1 MLSEANGRSLPASGR
16 GLRFAEGASRE
27 GAKFQSVRRAFK
39 ILDLVSRRQG
49 LTAKLLA
56 RELGVSLSTCYYL
69 INILIEEGY
78 LEKDP
83 ARRGYRMGAAV
94 GALHERRTGERFSS
108 LVEPVLEDLA
118 RRSGRHAY
126 LGIMLD
132 GAVTVSR
139 VKSPFKGPPVGIVQG
154 FHGASHAL
162 ALGKVLIAGS
172 GSEGLKGYL
181 EGYGLE
187 YFTPR
192 TIVRPELF
200 KVHLDRVRI
209 QGVATDVGEF
219 EENLCCVAAPITG
232 EGGTVE
238 GAIGVSTSGQ
248 RFGDEA
254 KSLVGLVRWAADEA
268 SRMLRE
274 ED

>member
-1 MLSEANGRSLPASGR
+1 VEPKRRTAETVNYLRLAEEAG
-16 GLRFAEGASRE
+16 RE
-27 GAKFQSVRRAFK
+27 GAKFQSVRRAFRV
-39 ILDLVSRRQG
+39 LDLVSRRQG

-69 INILIEEGY
+69 INILIEEGC

-83 ARRGYRMGAAV
+83 VRRGYRIGAAV
-94 GALHERRTGERFSS
+94 GALHERSCGERFSS
-108 LVEPVLEDLA
+108 TVEPVLEDLA

-126 LGIMLD
+126 LGVMLD

-139 VKSPFKGPPVGIVQG
+139 VKSPFKSPPVGIVQG

-162 ALGKVLIAGS
+162 ALGKVLIAGA
-172 GSEGLKGYL
+172 GAEGLRDYL

-187 YFTPR
+187 PFTPR

-200 KVHLDRVRI
+200 EVHLDRVRV

-219 EENLCCVAAPITG
+219 EENLCCVAAPITSESG
-232 EGGTVE
+232 AVE
-238 GAIGVSTSGQ
+238 GAVGVSTSGQ

-254 KSLVGLVRWAADEA
+254 GTLVELVRWGADEA
-268 SRMLRE
+268 SKLLRE
-274 ED
+274 EG